1 MTELPTPYSIA
12 IGALISLCSDPKSPL
27 VHYSCKEEEKGEHD
41 CRPRSDAE
49 WSLRLI
55 SLLHHI
61 VLNEDLGYVILTP
74 GELDS
79 AEHNKLY
86 PAKENVEGDVDE
98 LGKQRKAGLLESFLI
113 KELDVDNVLQ
123 EFSFSS
129 INSSVTIASFDRK
142 KNCRPDG
149 SVNFRI
155 ETPSTLLDRIDGAFY
170 GTRWTERDKRSPP
183 SQELL
188 TLLHASSTSVE
199 DLMNLLDSWHALLG
213 GLQIGYAWGEGNLE
227 STITSSTMMSSLDGG
242 STFGIFLRKLC
253 IGMEEIPFEALGRL
267 WNALRNF
274 ITEEITSSLWKRRQ
288 GGREDVA
295 TNADGDEKDYCDETS
310 VSWTSSCDWL
320 LSSPQI
326 ERNVRNTCRDHNLN
340 LLLPSSPSRIS
351 HQCSFHP
358 DSNCLSYNLLET
370 HPECPSVH
378 FLLFKSFLANGY
390 RTQALES
397 FHRYFDYA
405 MIHERKERVERVLM
419 MQASTAASVGLDG
432 GAGIATTSGISG
444 AMVNRIGSITGGMMG
459 GLISV
464 GQQQQQRVGGGGGNK
479 LLKESN
485 VMQYAA
491 TLLSQTY
498 HRFGYV
504 RLSLQATNEAIRVAQ
519 QNGDVDCVCFGNAWM
534 AFVSSTLGGYGDEH
548 SGARVSIHNLE
559 LKAIVRPPT
568 LHFLSPCNLAV
579 LLSMAVFC
587 LWPLLLLRQ
596 GGVNSSSVSSS
607 GVRTWAVCFNGTCFV
622 RIGTEACIS
631 TSFRK
636 KWRRLQQLCS

>member
-1 MTELPTPYSIA
+1 MTELPTLYSIA
-12 IGALISLCSDPKSPL
+12 VGALISLCSDPKSPL
-27 VHYSCKEEEKGEHD
+27 VHYSCQEQKEKEKGEHD

-79 AEHNKLY
+79 AEHN
-86 PAKENVEGDVDE
+86 ENDEGDLFSDALFVEE

-113 KELDVDNVLQ
+113 KELDGDNVLH
-123 EFSFSS
+123 EFSCSS
-129 INSSVTIASFDRK
+129 INSSVTMCASFDR
-142 KNCRPDG
+142 NNNSRPDG

-188 TLLHASSTSVE
+188 TLLHASSTSVD
-199 DLMNLLDSWHALLG
+199 DLINLLDSWHALLG
-213 GLQIGYAWGEGNLE
+213 GLQIGWGEGNLE

-242 STFGIFLRKLC
+242 STFGVFLRKLC
-253 IGMEEIPFEALGRL
+253 IGMEEMPFESLGRL

-274 ITEEITSSLWKRRQ
+274 ITVEIASSLWTRRQ
-288 GGREDVA
+288 GGREYFD
-295 TNADGDEKDYCDETS
+295 TNNVQIGVKNDYCDETS
-310 VSWTSSCDWL
+310 VRWTSSCDLL

-326 ERNVRNTCRDHNLN
+326 ERNVRNICRDQNFN
-340 LLLPSSPSRIS
+340 LLLKPSLPSQFS
-351 HQCSFHP
+351 HRCSFHS

-378 FLLFKSFLANGY
+378 FFLFKSFLAKGY

-419 MQASTAASVGLDG
+419 MQASAASIGLD
-432 GAGIATTSGISG
+432 AGCRGT
-444 AMVNRIGSITGGMMG
+444 ITGGMMG
-459 GLISV
+459 GFISV

-479 LLKESN
+479 LRKESN

-491 TLLSQTY
+491 TLLSQTC
-498 HRFGYV
+498 HRFGYA
-504 RLSLQATNEAIRVAQ
+504 RLSLQAINEAIRVAQ

-534 AFVSSTLGGYGDEH
+534 AFVCSTLGGYGDEH
-548 SGARVSIHNLE
+548 SGARVSIHIWNLRY
-559 LKAIVRPPT
+559 L
-568 LHFLSPCNLAV
+568 
-579 LLSMAVFC
+579 
-587 LWPLLLLRQ
+587 
-596 GGVNSSSVSSS
+596 
-607 GVRTWAVCFNGTCFV
+607 
-622 RIGTEACIS
+622 
-631 TSFRK
+631 
-636 KWRRLQQLCS
+636 

>member
-12 IGALISLCSDPKSPL
+12 IGALILLCSDPKSPL
-27 VHYSCKEEEKGEHD
+27 VHYSRQEQKEEEKGEHD

-61 VLNEDLGYVILTP
+61 VLNEDLGYVILP
-74 GELDS
+74 GEES
-79 AEHNKLY
+79 AEHNELY
-86 PAKENVEGDVDE
+86 PVKENDEENLFPDAMFVEE

-113 KELDVDNVLQ
+113 KELDGDNVLH

-129 INSSVTIASFDRK
+129 INSSVKMCASFDRK
-142 KNCRPDG
+142 NNSRPDG
-149 SVNFRI
+149 SLNFRI

-170 GTRWTERDKRSPP
+170 GTRWTKRDKRSPP

-188 TLLHASSTSVE
+188 TLLHVSSTSVD
-199 DLMNLLDSWHALLG
+199 DLINLLDSWHALLG

-242 STFGIFLRKLC
+242 STFGVFLRKLC

-267 WNALRNF
+267 WNVLRNF
-274 ITEEITSSLWKRRQ
+274 ITEENSSSLWTRRQ
-288 GGREDVA
+288 GGREYVD
-295 TNADGDEKDYCDETS
+295 TNNVQIGVK
-310 VSWTSSCDWL
+310 SCDWL

-326 ERNVRNTCRDHNLN
+326 ERNVRNTCRDQNLN
-340 LLLPSSPSRIS
+340 VLLKPSSSSRIS
-351 HQCSFHP
+351 HRCAFHS

-419 MQASTAASVGLDG
+419 MQASTAASIRLDG
-432 GAGIATTSGISG
+432 GGIAATSGING

-464 GQQQQQRVGGGGGNK
+464 GQQQQQRVGGGNN
-479 LLKESN
+479 LRKESN

-491 TLLSQTY
+491 TLLSQTC

-534 AFVSSTLGGYGDEH
+534 AFVSSMLGGYGGEH
-548 SGARVSIHNLE
+548 SGARVSIHSLE
-559 LKAIVRPPT
+559 LR
-568 LHFLSPCNLAV
+568 
-579 LLSMAVFC
+579 
-587 LWPLLLLRQ
+587 
-596 GGVNSSSVSSS
+596 
-607 GVRTWAVCFNGTCFV
+607 
-622 RIGTEACIS
+622 
-631 TSFRK
+631 
-636 KWRRLQQLCS
+636 

>member
-27 VHYSCKEEEKGEHD
+27 VHYSCQEQKEEEKGEHD
-41 CRPRSDAE
+41 CRPRSDAG

-79 AEHNKLY
+79 AEHNELY
-86 PAKENVEGDVDE
+86 PTKENDEGDLFSDADFVDE

-113 KELDVDNVLQ
+113 KELEH
-123 EFSFSS
+123 EFSFSPN
-129 INSSVTIASFDRK
+129 NSSVTMCASFDRK
-142 KNCRPDG
+142 NNSRPDG

-170 GTRWTERDKRSPP
+170 GTRWMERDKRSPP

-188 TLLHASSTSVE
+188 TLLHASSTSVD
-199 DLMNLLDSWHALLG
+199 DLINLLDSWHAL
-213 GLQIGYAWGEGNLE
+213 EGNLE
-227 STITSSTMMSSLDGG
+227 STITSSTIMSSLDGG
-242 STFGIFLRKLC
+242 STFGVFLRKQC

-274 ITEEITSSLWKRRQ
+274 ITEEIASSLWTRRQ
-288 GGREDVA
+288 GGQEYVDTENVQI
-295 TNADGDEKDYCDETS
+295 GVKKDYCNETI
-310 VSWTSSCDWL
+310 VRWTSSCDWL

-326 ERNVRNTCRDHNLN
+326 ERNVRNTCRDQHLN
-340 LLLPSSPSRIS
+340 LLLEPSSPSRIS
-351 HQCSFHP
+351 HRCSFRS

-397 FHRYFDYA
+397 FYRYFDYA
-405 MIHERKERVERVLM
+405 LIHERKERVERVLM
-419 MQASTAASVGLDG
+419 MQTSTAASVGFDG
-432 GAGIATTSGISG
+432 GAGIAATSSING
-444 AMVNRIGSITGGMMG
+444 AMVNGIGSITGGMMG

-491 TLLSQTY
+491 TLLSQTC

-548 SGARVSIHNLE
+548 SGARVSMHNLE
-559 LKAIVRPPT
+559 FKVIVRPWT
-568 LHFLSPCNLAV
+568 LRFCPLALSPFYWL
-579 LLSMAVFC
+579 
-587 LWPLLLLRQ
+587 LLLLRQ

-607 GVRTWAVCFNGTCFV
+607 GVRTWAVCFIGAFFV
-622 RIGTEACIS
+622 RISTEACVS

-636 KWRRLQQLCS
+636 KWRRLQ